1 MSIVS
6 KIFYGGIFMT
16 LFTND
21 PTQLW
26 SLIKPDNTLVL
37 LTILC
42 VIAAVS
48 IWLEQTYSWAGKITG
63 CILALAFTMLLSN
76 FRIIPAYDT
85 PAYDLVWGW
94 VVPLAIPML
103 LFKADLRKVWKESGK
118 LILIYL
124 LSGIGTIL
132 GAFVAFFLLKNLIPE
147 LYKLTAMMIGTYTG
161 GSMNLVAMSDAF
173 PLSDKSL
180 LGSAVV
186 ADNLFMGIYFVS
198 LTIIPTLKFFRKHY
212 SHPYEDEIEKL
223 GKKGE
228 NKAAQFWAKKDI
240 SLLDIA
246 KVISIAFVI
255 LAISTELG
263 NYISGFK
270 PENTKGVG
278 GFFVNLFFGLL
289 GSKYLL
295 MTTIT
300 VILATYTKFLRN
312 VSGAD
317 EIGTFLIHIFF
328 GVIGAPASLE
338 IILKKA
344 PWLLVF
350 CVIIVVINMI
360 ITFIFAKLFR
370 FSVEEACIA
379 SNANI
384 GGPTTA
390 AALAIARGWNQLVV
404 PAMLV
409 GILGYVIG
417 NYYGLIVGNILK
429 AF

>member
-1 MSIVS
+1 MAL
-6 KIFYGGIFMT
+6 YD
-16 LFTND
+16 LD
-21 PTQLW
+21 PTKLW

-37 LTILC
+37 LAILC

-48 IWLEQTYSWAGKITG
+48 IYLEQTYSWAGKVTG
-63 CILALAFTMLLSN
+63 CILALAFTMVLSN

-85 PAYDLVWGW
+85 VAYDLVWSW
-94 VVPLAIPML
+94 VVPIAIPML

-118 LILIYL
+118 VLGIYL
-124 LSGIGTIL
+124 LSGLGTII
-132 GAFVAFFLLKNLIPE
+132 GAFIAFFLLQKAIPE
-147 LYKLTAMMIGTYTG
+147 LYKLSAMMVGTYTG

-173 PLSDKSL
+173 PLTDKTL

-198 LTIIPTLKFFRKHY
+198 LTIIPTIKFFKKHY
-212 SHPYEDEIEKL
+212 SHPYEDEMEKY
-223 GKKGE
+223 GTAGE

-240 SLLDIA
+240 SLLDVA
-246 KVISIAFVI
+246 KVISISFVI
-255 LAISTELG
+255 VAISTELG
-263 NYISGFK
+263 KYISSFK
-270 PENTKGVG
+270 PEGA
-278 GFFVNLFFGLL
+278 GFFVELIFGLF
-289 GSKYLL
+289 GNKYLL
-295 MTTIT
+295 LTTIT
-300 VILATYTKFLRN
+300 AILATYTN
-312 VSGAD
+312 VLAKISGAE

-328 GVIGAPASLE
+328 AVIGAPASIE

-350 CVIIVVINMI
+350 CALIVVINMI
-360 ITFIFAKLFR
+360 ITFIFGKIFR
-370 FSVEEACIA
+370 FSVEECCIA
-379 SNANI
+379 TNANV

-390 AALAIARGWNQLVV
+390 AALAIARGWNKLVV

-429 AF
+429 TF

>member
-1 MSIVS
+1 MAL
-6 KIFYGGIFMT
+6 YD
-16 LFTND
+16 LD
-21 PTQLW
+21 PTKLW

-37 LTILC
+37 LAILC

-48 IWLEQTYSWAGKITG
+48 IYLEQTYSWAGKITG
-63 CILALAFTMLLSN
+63 CILALAFTMVLSN

-85 PAYDLVWGW
+85 VAYDLVWSW
-94 VVPLAIPML
+94 VVPIAIPML

-118 LILIYL
+118 VLGIYL
-124 LSGIGTIL
+124 LSGLGTII
-132 GAFVAFFLLKNLIPE
+132 GAFIAFFLLQKAIPE
-147 LYKLTAMMIGTYTG
+147 LYKLSAMMVGTYTG

-173 PLSDKSL
+173 PLTDKTL

-198 LTIIPTLKFFRKHY
+198 LTIIPTIKFFKKHY
-212 SHPYEDEIEKL
+212 SHPYEDEMEKY
-223 GKKGE
+223 GTAGE
-228 NKAAQFWAKKDI
+228 NKAAQFWAKKDV

-255 LAISTELG
+255 VAISTELG
-263 NYISGFK
+263 KYISSFK
-270 PENTKGVG
+270 PKEA
-278 GFFVNLFFGLL
+278 GFLIELLFGLF
-289 GSKYLL
+289 GNKYLL
-295 MTTIT
+295 LTTIT
-300 VILATYTKFLRN
+300 AILATYTN
-312 VSGAD
+312 VLAKISGAE

-328 GVIGAPASLE
+328 AVIGAPASIE

-350 CVIIVVINMI
+350 CALIVVINMI
-360 ITFIFAKLFR
+360 ITFIFGKIFR
-370 FSVEEACIA
+370 FSVEECCIA
-379 SNANI
+379 TNANV

-390 AALAIARGWNQLVV
+390 AALAIARGWNKLVV

-429 AF
+429 TF

>member
-1 MSIVS
+1 MAL
-6 KIFYGGIFMT
+6 YD
-16 LFTND
+16 LD
-21 PTQLW
+21 PTKLW

-37 LTILC
+37 LAILC

-48 IWLEQTYSWAGKITG
+48 IYLEQTYSWAGKITG
-63 CILALAFTMLLSN
+63 CILALAFTMVLSN

-85 PAYDLVWGW
+85 VAYDLVWSW
-94 VVPLAIPML
+94 VVPIAIPML

-118 LILIYL
+118 VLGIYL
-124 LSGIGTIL
+124 LSGLGTII
-132 GAFVAFFLLKNLIPE
+132 GAFIAFFLLQKAIPE
-147 LYKLTAMMIGTYTG
+147 LYKLSAMMVGTYTG

-173 PLSDKSL
+173 PLTDKTL

-198 LTIIPTLKFFRKHY
+198 LTIIPTIKFFKKHY
-212 SHPYEDEIEKL
+212 SHPYEDEMEKY
-223 GKKGE
+223 GSAGE

-240 SLLDIA
+240 SLLDVA
-246 KVISIAFVI
+246 KVISISFVI
-255 LAISTELG
+255 VAISTELG
-263 NYISGFK
+263 KYISSFK
-270 PENTKGVG
+270 PEGA
-278 GFFVNLFFGLL
+278 GFFVELIFGLF
-289 GSKYLL
+289 GNKYLL
-295 MTTIT
+295 LTTIT
-300 VILATYTKFLRN
+300 AILATYTN
-312 VSGAD
+312 VLAKISGAE

-328 GVIGAPASLE
+328 AVIGAPASIE

-350 CVIIVVINMI
+350 CALIVIINMI
-360 ITFIFAKLFR
+360 ITFIFGKIFR
-370 FSVEEACIA
+370 FSVEECCIA
-379 SNANI
+379 TNANV

-390 AALAIARGWNQLVV
+390 AALAIARGWNKLVV

-429 AF
+429 TF

>member
-1 MSIVS
+1 MV
-6 KIFYGGIFMT
+6 FFEV
-16 LFTND
+16 D
-21 PTQLW
+21 PTKLW

-48 IWLEQTYSWAGKITG
+48 IYLEQTYSWAGKVTG
-63 CILALAFTMLLSN
+63 CILALAFTMILSN
-76 FRIIPAYDT
+76 LRIIPAYDT
-85 PAYDLVWGW
+85 PAYDLVWSW

-103 LFKADLRKVWKESGK
+103 LFKADLRRVLKESGRV
-118 LILIYL
+118 LAIYI
-124 LSGIGTIL
+124 LSGFGTIF
-132 GAFVAFFLLKNLIPE
+132 GAFVAFFILKNAIPE
-147 LYKLTAMMIGTYTG
+147 LYKLSAMMVGTYTG
-161 GSMNLVAMSDAF
+161 GSMNLVAMSNAF
-173 PLSDKSL
+173 PLSDKTL

-198 LTIIPTLKFFRKHY
+198 LTVIPTLKFFKKHY
-212 SHPYEDEIEKL
+212 LHPYEDEMEKY
-223 GKKGE
+223 GSTGE
-228 NKAAQFWAKKDI
+228 NKAAQFWSKKDI
-240 SLLDIA
+240 SLLDVA
-246 KVISIAFVI
+246 KVVAISFVI
-255 LAISTELG
+255 LAISTEVA
-263 NYISGFK
+263 NFISGFK
-270 PENTKGVG
+270 PKDSN
-278 GFFVNLFFGLL
+278 FFIELFFGFV
-289 GSKYLL
+289 GNKYLL
-295 MTTIT
+295 LTTIT
-300 VILATYTKFLRN
+300 AGLATYTNILNK

-317 EIGTFLIHIFF
+317 ELGTFLIHIFF
-328 GVIGAPASLE
+328 GVIGAPASIE

-350 CVIIVVINMI
+350 CILIVVVNMI
-360 ITFIFAKLFR
+360 VTFIIGKIFK
-370 FSVEEACIA
+370 FSVEECCIA

-390 AALAIARGWNQLVV
+390 AALAIARGWDKLVV

>member
-1 MSIVS
+1 MAL
-6 KIFYGGIFMT
+6 YD
-16 LFTND
+16 LD
-21 PTQLW
+21 PTKLW

-37 LTILC
+37 LAILC

-48 IWLEQTYSWAGKITG
+48 IYLEQTYSWAGKITG
-63 CILALAFTMLLSN
+63 CILALAFTMVLSN

-85 PAYDLVWGW
+85 VAYDLVWSW
-94 VVPLAIPML
+94 VVPIAIPML

-118 LILIYL
+118 VLGIYL
-124 LSGIGTIL
+124 LSGLGTII
-132 GAFVAFFLLKNLIPE
+132 GAFIAFFLLQKAIPE
-147 LYKLTAMMIGTYTG
+147 LYKLSAMMVGTYTG

-173 PLSDKSL
+173 PLTDKTL

-198 LTIIPTLKFFRKHY
+198 LTIIPTIKFFKKHY
-212 SHPYEDEIEKL
+212 SHPYEDEMEKY
-223 GKKGE
+223 GTAGE

-240 SLLDIA
+240 SLLDVA
-246 KVISIAFVI
+246 KVISISFVI
-255 LAISTELG
+255 VAISTELG
-263 NYISGFK
+263 KYISSFK
-270 PENTKGVG
+270 PEGA
-278 GFFVNLFFGLL
+278 GFFVELIFGLF
-289 GSKYLL
+289 GNKYLL
-295 MTTIT
+295 LTTIT
-300 VILATYTKFLRN
+300 AILATYTN
-312 VSGAD
+312 VLAKISGAE

-328 GVIGAPASLE
+328 AVIGAPASIE

-350 CVIIVVINMI
+350 CALIVVINMI
-360 ITFIFAKLFR
+360 ITFIFGKIFR
-370 FSVEEACIA
+370 FSVEECCIA
-379 SNANI
+379 TNANV

-390 AALAIARGWNQLVV
+390 AALAIARGWNKLVV

-429 AF
+429 TF

>member
-1 MSIVS
+1 MVL
-6 KIFYGGIFMT
+6 YD
-16 LFTND
+16 LD
-21 PTQLW
+21 PTKLW

-37 LTILC
+37 LAILC

-48 IWLEQTYSWAGKITG
+48 IYLEQTYSWAGKITG
-63 CILALAFTMLLSN
+63 CILALAFTMVLSN

-85 PAYDLVWGW
+85 VAYDLVWSW
-94 VVPLAIPML
+94 VVPIAIPML

-118 LILIYL
+118 VLGIYL
-124 LSGIGTIL
+124 LSGVGTII
-132 GAFVAFFLLKNLIPE
+132 GAFISFFLLQKAIPE
-147 LYKLTAMMIGTYTG
+147 LYKLSAMMVGTYTG

-173 PLSDKSL
+173 PLTDKTL

-198 LTIIPTLKFFRKHY
+198 LTIIPTIKFFKKHY
-212 SHPYEDEIEKL
+212 SHPYEDEMEKY
-223 GKKGE
+223 GTAGE

-240 SLLDIA
+240 SLLDVA

-255 LAISTELG
+255 VAISTELG
-263 NYISGFK
+263 KYISSFK
-270 PENTKGVG
+270 PDTKEMETAMK
-278 GFFVNLFFGLL
+278 FFIDLFFGLL

-300 VILATYTKFLRN
+300 VILATYTKFLTK
-312 VSGAD
+312 VSGAE

-328 GVIGAPASLE
+328 AVIGAPASIE

-350 CVIIVVINMI
+350 CALIVVINMI
-360 ITFIFAKLFR
+360 ITFIFGKIFR
-370 FSVEEACIA
+370 FSVEECCIA
-379 SNANI
+379 TNANV

-390 AALAIARGWNQLVV
+390 AALAIARGWNKLVV

-429 AF
+429 TF

>member
-1 MSIVS
+1 MAL
-6 KIFYGGIFMT
+6 YD
-16 LFTND
+16 LD
-21 PTQLW
+21 PTKLW

-37 LTILC
+37 LAILC

-48 IWLEQTYSWAGKITG
+48 IYLEQTYSWAGKITG
-63 CILALAFTMLLSN
+63 CILALAFTMVLSN

-85 PAYDLVWGW
+85 VAYDLVWSW
-94 VVPLAIPML
+94 VVPIAIPML

-118 LILIYL
+118 VLGIYL
-124 LSGIGTIL
+124 LSGLGTII
-132 GAFVAFFLLKNLIPE
+132 GAFIAFFLLQKAIPE
-147 LYKLTAMMIGTYTG
+147 LYKLSAMMVGTYTG

-173 PLSDKSL
+173 PLTDKTL

-198 LTIIPTLKFFRKHY
+198 LTIIPTIKFFKKHY
-212 SHPYEDEIEKL
+212 SHPYEDEMEKY
-223 GKKGE
+223 GTAGE

-240 SLLDIA
+240 SLLDVA
-246 KVISIAFVI
+246 KVISISFVI
-255 LAISTELG
+255 VAISTELG
-263 NYISGFK
+263 KYISSFK
-270 PENTKGVG
+270 PEGA
-278 GFFVNLFFGLL
+278 GFFVELIFGLF
-289 GSKYLL
+289 GNKYLL
-295 MTTIT
+295 LTTIT
-300 VILATYTKFLRN
+300 AILATYTN
-312 VSGAD
+312 VLAKISGAE

-328 GVIGAPASLE
+328 AVIGAPASIE

-350 CVIIVVINMI
+350 CALIVIINMI
-360 ITFIFAKLFR
+360 ITFIFGKIFR
-370 FSVEEACIA
+370 FSVEECCIA
-379 SNANI
+379 TNANV

-390 AALAIARGWNQLVV
+390 AALAIARGWNKLVV

-429 AF
+429 TF

>member
-1 MSIVS
+1 MAL
-6 KIFYGGIFMT
+6 YD
-16 LFTND
+16 LD
-21 PTQLW
+21 PTKLW

-37 LTILC
+37 LAILC

-48 IWLEQTYSWAGKITG
+48 IYLEQTYSWAGKITG
-63 CILALAFTMLLSN
+63 CILALAFTMVLSN

-85 PAYDLVWGW
+85 VAYDLVWSW
-94 VVPLAIPML
+94 VVPIAIPML

-118 LILIYL
+118 VLGIYL
-124 LSGIGTIL
+124 LSGVGTII
-132 GAFVAFFLLKNLIPE
+132 GAFISFFLLQKAIPE
-147 LYKLTAMMIGTYTG
+147 LYKLSAMMVGTYTG

-173 PLSDKSL
+173 PLTDKTL

-198 LTIIPTLKFFRKHY
+198 LTIIPTIKFFKKHY
-212 SHPYEDEIEKL
+212 SHPYEDEMEKY
-223 GKKGE
+223 GTAGE

-240 SLLDIA
+240 SLLDVA

-255 LAISTELG
+255 VAISTELG
-263 NYISGFK
+263 KYISSFK
-270 PENTKGVG
+270 PDTKEMETAMK
-278 GFFVNLFFGLL
+278 FFIDLFFGLL

-300 VILATYTKFLRN
+300 VILATYTKFLTK
-312 VSGAD
+312 VSGAE

-328 GVIGAPASLE
+328 AVIGAPASIE

-350 CVIIVVINMI
+350 CALIVVINMI
-360 ITFIFAKLFR
+360 ITFIFGKIFR
-370 FSVEEACIA
+370 FSVEECCIA
-379 SNANI
+379 TNANV

-390 AALAIARGWNQLVV
+390 AALAIARGWNKLVV

-429 AF
+429 TF

>member
-1 MSIVS
+1 MAL
-6 KIFYGGIFMT
+6 YD
-16 LFTND
+16 LD
-21 PTQLW
+21 PTKLW

-37 LTILC
+37 LAILC

-48 IWLEQTYSWAGKITG
+48 IYLEQTYSWAGKITG
-63 CILALAFTMLLSN
+63 CILALAFTMVLSN

-85 PAYDLVWGW
+85 VAYDLVWSW
-94 VVPLAIPML
+94 VVPIAIPML

-118 LILIYL
+118 VLGIYL
-124 LSGIGTIL
+124 LSGLGTII
-132 GAFVAFFLLKNLIPE
+132 GAFISFFLLQKAIPE
-147 LYKLTAMMIGTYTG
+147 LYKLSAMMVGTYTG

-173 PLSDKSL
+173 PLTDKTL

-198 LTIIPTLKFFRKHY
+198 LTIIPTIKFFKKHY
-212 SHPYEDEIEKL
+212 SHPYEDEMEKY
-223 GKKGE
+223 GSAGE
-228 NKAAQFWAKKDI
+228 NKAAQFWAKKDV

-246 KVISIAFVI
+246 KVISISFVI
-255 LAISTELG
+255 VAISTELG
-263 NYISGFK
+263 KYISSFK
-270 PENTKGVG
+270 PKEA
-278 GFFVNLFFGLL
+278 GFLIELLFGLF
-289 GSKYLL
+289 GNKYLL
-295 MTTIT
+295 LTTIT
-300 VILATYTKFLRN
+300 AILATYTN
-312 VSGAD
+312 VLAKISGAE

-328 GVIGAPASLE
+328 AVIGAPASIE

-350 CVIIVVINMI
+350 CALIVVINMI
-360 ITFIFAKLFR
+360 ITFIFGKIFR
-370 FSVEEACIA
+370 FSVEECCIA
-379 SNANI
+379 TNANV

-390 AALAIARGWNQLVV
+390 AALAIARGWNKLVV

-429 AF
+429 TF

>member
-1 MSIVS
+1 MAL
-6 KIFYGGIFMT
+6 YD
-16 LFTND
+16 LD
-21 PTQLW
+21 PTKLW

-37 LTILC
+37 LAILC

-48 IWLEQTYSWAGKITG
+48 IYLEQTYSWAGKITG
-63 CILALAFTMLLSN
+63 CILALAFTMVLSN

-85 PAYDLVWGW
+85 VAYDLVWSW
-94 VVPLAIPML
+94 VVPIAIPML

-118 LILIYL
+118 VLGIYL
-124 LSGIGTIL
+124 LSGLGTII
-132 GAFVAFFLLKNLIPE
+132 GAFIAFFLLQKAIPE
-147 LYKLTAMMIGTYTG
+147 LYKLSAMMVGTYTG

-173 PLSDKSL
+173 PLTDKTL

-198 LTIIPTLKFFRKHY
+198 LTIIPTIKFFKKHY
-212 SHPYEDEIEKL
+212 SHPYEDEMEKY
-223 GKKGE
+223 GSAGE

-240 SLLDIA
+240 SLLDVA
-246 KVISIAFVI
+246 KVISISFVI
-255 LAISTELG
+255 VAISTELG
-263 NYISGFK
+263 KYISSFK
-270 PENTKGVG
+270 PEGA
-278 GFFVNLFFGLL
+278 GFFVELIFGLF
-289 GSKYLL
+289 GNKYLL
-295 MTTIT
+295 LTTIT
-300 VILATYTKFLRN
+300 AILATYTN
-312 VSGAD
+312 VLAKISGAE

-328 GVIGAPASLE
+328 AVIGAPASIE

-350 CVIIVVINMI
+350 CALIVIINMI
-360 ITFIFAKLFR
+360 ITFIFGKIFR
-370 FSVEEACIA
+370 FSVEECCIA
-379 SNANI
+379 TNANI

-390 AALAIARGWNQLVV
+390 AALAIARGWNKLVV

-429 AF
+429 TF

>member
-1 MSIVS
+1 MAL
-6 KIFYGGIFMT
+6 YD
-16 LFTND
+16 LD
-21 PTQLW
+21 PTKLW

-37 LTILC
+37 LAILC

-48 IWLEQTYSWAGKITG
+48 IYLEQTYSWAGKVTG
-63 CILALAFTMLLSN
+63 CILALAFTMVLSN

-85 PAYDLVWGW
+85 VAYDLVWSW
-94 VVPLAIPML
+94 VVPIAIPML

-118 LILIYL
+118 VLGIYL
-124 LSGIGTIL
+124 LSGLGTII
-132 GAFVAFFLLKNLIPE
+132 GAFIAFFLLQKAIPE
-147 LYKLTAMMIGTYTG
+147 LYKLSAMMVGTYTG

-173 PLSDKSL
+173 PLTDKTL

-198 LTIIPTLKFFRKHY
+198 LTIIPTIKFFKKHY
-212 SHPYEDEIEKL
+212 SHPYEDEMEKY
-223 GKKGE
+223 GTAGE
-228 NKAAQFWAKKDI
+228 NKAAQFWAKKDV

-246 KVISIAFVI
+246 KVISISFVI
-255 LAISTELG
+255 VAISTELG
-263 NYISGFK
+263 KYISSFK
-270 PENTKGVG
+270 PEGA
-278 GFFVNLFFGLL
+278 GFFVELIFGLF
-289 GSKYLL
+289 GNKYLL
-295 MTTIT
+295 LTTIT
-300 VILATYTKFLRN
+300 AILATYTN
-312 VSGAD
+312 VLAKISGAE

-328 GVIGAPASLE
+328 AVIGAPASIE

-350 CVIIVVINMI
+350 CALIVVINMI
-360 ITFIFAKLFR
+360 ITFIFGKIFR
-370 FSVEEACIA
+370 FSVEECCIA
-379 SNANI
+379 TNANV

-390 AALAIARGWNQLVV
+390 AALAIARGWNKLVV

-429 AF
+429 TF

>member
-1 MSIVS
+1 MAL
-6 KIFYGGIFMT
+6 YD
-16 LFTND
+16 LD
-21 PTQLW
+21 PTKLW

-37 LTILC
+37 LAILC

-48 IWLEQTYSWAGKITG
+48 IYLEQTYSWAGKITG
-63 CILALAFTMLLSN
+63 CILALAFTMVLSN

-85 PAYDLVWGW
+85 VAYDLVWSW
-94 VVPLAIPML
+94 VVPIAIPML

-118 LILIYL
+118 VLGIYL
-124 LSGIGTIL
+124 LSGLGTII
-132 GAFVAFFLLKNLIPE
+132 GAFISFFLLQKAIPE
-147 LYKLTAMMIGTYTG
+147 LYKLSAMMVGTYTG

-173 PLSDKSL
+173 PLTDKTL

-198 LTIIPTLKFFRKHY
+198 LTIIPTIKFFKKHY
-212 SHPYEDEIEKL
+212 SHPYEDEMEKY
-223 GKKGE
+223 GTAGE
-228 NKAAQFWAKKDI
+228 NKAAQFWAKKDV

-246 KVISIAFVI
+246 KVISISFVI
-255 LAISTELG
+255 VAISTELG
-263 NYISGFK
+263 KYISSFK
-270 PENTKGVG
+270 PKEA
-278 GFFVNLFFGLL
+278 GFLIELLFGLF
-289 GSKYLL
+289 GNKYLL
-295 MTTIT
+295 LTTIT
-300 VILATYTKFLRN
+300 AILATYTN
-312 VSGAD
+312 VLAKISGAE

-328 GVIGAPASLE
+328 AVIGAPASIE

-350 CVIIVVINMI
+350 CALIVVINMI
-360 ITFIFAKLFR
+360 ITFIFGKIFR
-370 FSVEEACIA
+370 FSVEECCIA
-379 SNANI
+379 TNANV

-390 AALAIARGWNQLVV
+390 AALAIARGWNKLVV

-429 AF
+429 TF